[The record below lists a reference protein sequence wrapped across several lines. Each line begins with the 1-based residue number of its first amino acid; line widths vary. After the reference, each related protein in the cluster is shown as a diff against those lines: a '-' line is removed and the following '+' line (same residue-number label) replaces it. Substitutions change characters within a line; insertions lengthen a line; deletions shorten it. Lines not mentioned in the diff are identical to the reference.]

1 MRLMSVVS
9 ALLVLWLVPPAHAFQ
24 GAGSAPVDETEP
36 VAVPEPSEAAVA
48 YYPAATCSGP
58 STRPGRCWCSSPA
71 RDRPL
76 RLPADYRRAEGDV

>member
-36 VAVPEPSEAAVA
+36 VAVPEATWTNPPRRSVGRLLTSRAVI
-48 YYPAATCSGP
+48 AT
-58 STRPGRCWCSSPA
+58 A
-71 RDRPL
+71 RD
-76 RLPADYRRAEGDV
+76 YRSPGMRTMVMPGARETRAKVG

>member
-36 VAVPEPSEAAVA
+36 AAVPGASVRTNPRA
-48 YYPAATCSGP
+48 GLI
-58 STRPGRCWCSSPA
+58 RPVLLTS
-71 RDRPL
+71 
-76 RLPADYRRAEGDV
+76 RAPVNSD

>member
-36 VAVPEPSEAAVA
+36 AAVPG
-48 YYPAATCSGP
+48 ATCDE
-58 STRPGRCWCSSPA
+58 SPA
-71 RDRPL
+71 Q
-76 RLPADYRRAEGDV
+76 V